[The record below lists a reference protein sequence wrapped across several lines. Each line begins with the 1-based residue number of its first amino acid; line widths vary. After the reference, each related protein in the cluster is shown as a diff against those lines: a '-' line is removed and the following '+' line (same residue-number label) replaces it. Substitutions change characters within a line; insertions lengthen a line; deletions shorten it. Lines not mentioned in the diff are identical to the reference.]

1 MPATV
6 HLDRGEGPGVV
17 LLHGVGAGPATF
29 DTVADGLVP
38 GHRVLVVERPAG
50 EDGGPGLPLG
60 EQADRL
66 VSLLE
71 GEGAIGAA
79 VVGVSGGATVAL
91 ALAIRHPGAA
101 SALVVHEPLV
111 GRHAPNLHERFRAAA
126 ELAATGDDA
135 AISVVRSVMG
145 DRTWAALAADQ
156 RDAIVAEAPRW
167 RAEIPQF
174 AAFDPTEAELRSLG
188 ALPVLVTVGGR
199 SGEERYAAAGVLAR
213 LAGAAVE
220 VVPGA
225 GNAVQLDAPVPFARL
240 VRTWLA
246 VPAGANP

>member
-6 HLDRGEGPGVV
+6 HLDRGVGPGVV

-29 DTVADGLVP
+29 GTVADGLVID
-38 GHRVLVVERPAG
+38 HRVLVVERPAG
-50 EDGGPGLPLG
+50 RDGGPGLPLG
-60 EQADRL
+60 EQADQV

-91 ALAIRHPGAA
+91 ALAIHHPGAA

-111 GRHAPNLHERFRAAA
+111 GRHAPNLHQRFRVAA
-126 ELAATGDDA
+126 ELAATGDA
-135 AISVVRSVMG
+135 AAVSVVRSVMG
-145 DRTWAALAADQ
+145 DGTWVELSDAE
-156 RDAIVAEAPRW
+156 REAIVADGPRW
-167 RAEIPQF
+167 RSEIPEF

-199 SGEERYAAAGVLAR
+199 SSEERYAAAGVLAR
-213 LAGAAVE
+213 LAGAEVE

>member
-1 MPATV
+1 M
-6 HLDRGEGPGVV
+6 

-29 DTVADGLVP
+29 GAVADGLAAD
-38 GHRVLVVERPAG
+38 HRVLVVGRPVG
-50 EDGGPGLPLG
+50 TDGGPGLPVT
-60 EQADRL
+60 EQGDQV

-91 ALAIRHPGAA
+91 ALAVHHPGAA
-101 SALVVHEPLV
+101 SALVLHEPLV
-111 GRHAPNLHERFRAAA
+111 GRHAPNLHERFQVAA
-126 ELAATGDDA
+126 ELAATGPEA
-135 AISVVRSVMG
+135 ALSVTRSVMG
-145 DRTWAALAADQ
+145 DRTWAALTDEQRAA
-156 RDAIVAEAPRW
+156 IEADGPRW

-174 AAFDPTEAELRSLG
+174 AAFDPTEEELRSLG
-188 ALPVLVTVGGR
+188 RLPVLATVGGR
-199 SGEERYAAAGVLAR
+199 SSEERYAAAGVLAR

-240 VRTWLA
+240 VHTWLA
-246 VPAGANP
+246 VPAGAQP